1 MTPMT
6 KLTSAQQALHQGL
19 ITLLNPKKINQ
30 VSIKELTQTSN
41 VARST
46 FYAYYDNIDNL
57 LEEIE
62 NTFIEKL
69 NTLDQSI
76 RDPATNNF
84 TYFYEV
90 LSYVKK
96 IAICFQLY

>member
-1 MTPMT
+1 MT
-6 KLTSAQQALHQGL
+6 KITSAQQALHEGL
-19 ITLLNPKKINQ
+19 IILLNTKKINQ
-30 VSIKELTQTSN
+30 ISIKELTQTSN

-69 NTLDQSI
+69 NTLDKSI

>member
-1 MTPMT
+1 MT

-76 RDPATNNF
+76 RDLATNNF

>member
-1 MTPMT
+1 MDGIIVVNKP
-6 KLTSAQQALHQGL
+6 KGITSRDVVNKVCK
-19 ITLLNPKKINQ
+19 LLNTKKINQ
-30 VSIKELTQTSN
+30 ISIKELTQTSN

-96 IAICFQLY
+96 

>member
-1 MTPMT
+1 MT
-6 KLTSAQQALHQGL
+6 KLTSAQQALHHGL

-46 FYAYYDNIDNL
+46 FCAYYDNIDNL

-76 RDPATNNF
+76 RDSATNNF